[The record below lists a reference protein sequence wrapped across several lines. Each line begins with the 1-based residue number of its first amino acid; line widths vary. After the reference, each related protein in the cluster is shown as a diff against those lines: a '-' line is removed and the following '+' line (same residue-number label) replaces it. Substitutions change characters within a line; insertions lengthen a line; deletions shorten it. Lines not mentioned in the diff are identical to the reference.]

1 MSASSKVHQNTVS
14 KSIPGV
20 GLLDSL
26 APHAHWA
33 LRLAL
38 GSVFLYHGITKFPAL
53 GAMSAMMGMPVAL
66 LTLVAIAEAAGG
78 ALVLI
83 GGFTSGLLTRLG
95 ALSLIPVMLG
105 AIGMVHWGRWSFT
118 PADGYPMGGMEFQV
132 TLLLISLYLLIKGN
146 NVGRS
151 SSS

>member
-1 MSASSKVHQNTVS
+1 MNASSKVQQATVS
-14 KSIPGV
+14 KSVPGV

-38 GSVFLYHGITKFPAL
+38 GSVFLYHGLTKFPAL
-53 GAMSAMMGMPVAL
+53 GPMSEMMGMPIAL

-83 GGFTSGLLTRLG
+83 GGFTHDLLTRLG
-95 ALSLIPVMLG
+95 ALSLVPVMLG
-105 AIGMVHWGRWSFT
+105 AIAMVHWGRWSFT
-118 PADGYPMGGMEFQV
+118 PAEGYPMGGMEFQV
-132 TLLLISLYLLIKGN
+132 TLILVSLYLFIKGN
-146 NVGRS
+146 NVGRAS
-151 SSS
+151 A